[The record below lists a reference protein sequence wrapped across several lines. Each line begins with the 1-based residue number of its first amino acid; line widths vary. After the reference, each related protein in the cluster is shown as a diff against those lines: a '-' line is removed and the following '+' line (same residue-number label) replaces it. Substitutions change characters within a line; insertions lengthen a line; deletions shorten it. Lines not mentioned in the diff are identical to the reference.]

1 MRANVTAAIVRI
13 RRTTFL
19 YTSVVP
25 TVFYLLTHTDYEPA
39 FRSQVRHQFQ
49 AGVSFGDGETLH
61 RGFVCPCRQCHLENY
76 TGPLYVML
84 NERRLIRTRFKDSIS
99 AVRKISTVFTFTRT
113 NPDTVNCSKVFAS
126 SARHNRTRFQG
137 IREKTR
143 RNSSLARGGSNI
155 TDRLKRKN
163 VNVSRDKTRRKS

>member
-1 MRANVTAAIVRI
+1 M
-13 RRTTFL
+13 
-19 YTSVVP
+19 
-25 TVFYLLTHTDYEPA
+25 

-49 AGVSFGDGETLH
+49 TGVSFGDEETL
-61 RGFVCPCRQCHLENY
+61 RGFVFSCRQCHLENY
-76 TGPLYVML
+76 TGALYVIL

-99 AVRKISTVFTFTRT
+99 AVRKISTVFTFARRK
-113 NPDTVNCSKVFAS
+113 PDTVNRSKVFAS
-126 SARHNRTRFQG
+126 SAWHKRTRFHG

-143 RNSSLARGGSNI
+143 KNSPPVRDGSHI

>member
-1 MRANVTAAIVRI
+1 MRASVTAAIVRI

-25 TVFYLLTHTDYEPA
+25 TVFYLLAHTNYEPA

-49 AGVSFGDGETLH
+49 TGVSFGDGETL
-61 RGFVCPCRQCHLENY
+61 RGFVFSCRQCHLENY
-76 TGPLYVML
+76 TAALYVIL

-99 AVRKISTVFTFTRT
+99 AVRKMSTVFTFTRRK
-113 NPDTVNCSKVFAS
+113 PDTVNRSKVLAS
-126 SARHNRTRFQG
+126 SARHKRTRFQG
-137 IREKTR
+137 IGEKTR
-143 RNSSLARGGSNI
+143 KNSSLVRDRSNI
-155 TDRLKRKN
+155 TARLKRKN